1 MLNELVESV
10 SAKTGLSQDQSQA
23 AVEAVIGL
31 LKQRLPGPLAEMLGS
46 LVPAGGGVPAGGAA
60 NAATAG
66 AGASGLEG
74 EAEALIGN
82 LFGSKKEE

>member
-10 SAKTGLSQDQSQA
+10 SQKTGLSQDQAQA

-31 LKQRLPGPLAEMLGS
+31 LKQRLPAPLAEMLGS
-46 LVPAGGGVPAGGAA
+46 LVPTGAA
-60 NAATAG
+60 SAATAG
-66 AGASGLEG
+66 AGATGLEG
-74 EAEALIGN
+74 EAESLLGN